1 MEYNLKQ
8 FNMPVAVSRL
18 ANIHY
23 FELRDDYFTTPD
35 SHNFCELL
43 YVDKGKV
50 WVDSDSFS
58 GELERGEC
66 IVHMANEKH
75 SFRCISSIAP
85 NLIIIGFECQ
95 STSLHP
101 LSEKPIT
108 LTSSRKKLLAKVVKD
123 GMSVYAPP
131 YGVPNTLD
139 MKKRAKYPF
148 GADQMIKLRLENLLI
163 LLVRDSMAGSK
174 KYERKCID
182 GVFDIYQY
190 ITEHYTE
197 RITLDNLAFLFGTNK
212 TTLCKS
218 FKEKYNTTILEFI
231 NELRIT
237 EAKKLLSEK
246 KLSIT
251 EISERLGFA
260 SLHYF
265 SRIFKNKE
273 GISPGEYADSD
284 KNSH

>member
-8 FNMPVAVSRL
+8 FDMPVVVSRL

-23 FELRDDYFTTPD
+23 FELRDDYFTVPD
-35 SHNFCELL
+35 SHSFCELL
-43 YVDKGKV
+43 YVDKGKI

-58 GELERGEC
+58 GELTHGEC
-66 IVHMANEKH
+66 IVHMADEKH
-75 SFRCISSIAP
+75 SFRCTGSIAP
-85 NLIIIGFECQ
+85 NLIIIGFECE
-95 STSLHP
+95 SSALFP
-101 LSEKPIT
+101 LSEKPIIFT
-108 LTSSRKKLLAKVVKD
+108 ASRKKLLAKVVKD

-139 MKKRAKYPF
+139 MKKREKYPF

-163 LLVRDSMAGSK
+163 LLVRDSMTGSK

-197 RITLDNLAFLFGTNK
+197 KITLDNLAFLFGTNK

-231 NELRIT
+231 NELRIN

-265 SRIFKNKE
+265 SRIFKSKE
-273 GISPGEYADSD
+273 GISPGEYADSIAE
-284 KNSH
+284 